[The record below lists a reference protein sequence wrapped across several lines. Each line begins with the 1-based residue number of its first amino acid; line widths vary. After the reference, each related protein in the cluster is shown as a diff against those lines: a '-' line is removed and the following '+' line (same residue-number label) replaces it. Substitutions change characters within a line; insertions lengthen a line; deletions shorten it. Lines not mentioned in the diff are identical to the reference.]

1 MLKVREL
8 VVGAVVAVLSF
19 AVADVCGPVG
29 WAGYWLVVVAV
40 LSRLATRVS

>member
-19 AVADVCGPVG
+19 AVADVSGPVG
-29 WAGYWLVVVAV
+29 WAGYWLAVVVV
-40 LSRLATRVS
+40 LSRLSTRVS